1 MSKLS
6 SHQANEYITGREGE
20 ICFVDVRSQDEFKSG
35 YIPQSKCIPLP
46 EISKRL
52 DEFPKDRPILLSCQ
66 SGMRSAKARQL
77 LESHGFKDIYEVD
90 GGFSA
95 WKRAG
100 LPTSRSKKSGLS
112 IQRQVFLTAGTLIL
126 SGTLLSHFVNPS
138 WWLLPFFVGVGL
150 TFNGLTGFCGM
161 AKLLEAMPWNKAH

>member
-6 SHQANEYITGREGE
+6 SEQAKEYLAEREGE
-20 ICFVDVRSQDEFKSG
+20 VCFVDVRSQDEFKSG

-46 EISKRL
+46 EISNRL
-52 DEFPKDRPILLSCQ
+52 NEFPKDRPILLSCQ

-77 LESHGFKDIYEVD
+77 LESYGFSDIFEVD

-100 LPTSRSKKSGLS
+100 LPTSKKKKAGIS
-112 IQRQVFLTAGTLIL
+112 IQRQVLLTAGTLVL
-126 SGTLLSHFVNPS
+126 SGTLLSHFVNPT
-138 WWLLPFFVGVGL
+138 WWLLPAFVGAGL
-150 TFNGLTGFCGM
+150 SFAGVSGFCGL
-161 AKLLEAMPWNKAH
+161 AKVLERMPWNRER